1 MKNFERMYQWVP
13 ETTCGDLVT
22 KWIEFLITREDSKTQ
37 SSDAKVSKMSL
48 KIKGHAYK
56 ILRCKEVSNGLK
68 WLMCIESYSI
78 IFKTKGKN
86 VPYEFAKTHI

>member
-1 MKNFERMYQWVP
+1 MLGQQYKVKKIAVGGTGVSLGSTNGFPLREEIWKILRECQWVP

-48 KIKGHAYK
+48 KIRSHAYK
-56 ILRCKEVSNGLK
+56 
-68 WLMCIESYSI
+68 
-78 IFKTKGKN
+78 F
-86 VPYEFAKTHI
+86 